1 MARQTRY
8 LLAYDISSPRRLR
21 RVHGV
26 AMTFGYPLQYSL
38 FVCDLDAVAFV
49 ALVDALRSEI
59 HEREDRVS
67 LFDLGAPAGGAAD
80 RVTHLG
86 RAREIP
92 AVAEATMW

>member
-1 MARQTRY
+1 MAERTRY
-8 LLAYDISSPRRLR
+8 LLAYDISNPRRLR

-26 AMTFGYPLQYSL
+26 AIRFGYPLQYSV
-38 FVCDLDAVAFV
+38 FVCDLDVVAFV

-67 LFDLGAPAGGAAD
+67 LFDLGAPAGVVVN

-86 RAREIP
+86 RARDVP
-92 AVAEATMW
+92 TVDEATMW